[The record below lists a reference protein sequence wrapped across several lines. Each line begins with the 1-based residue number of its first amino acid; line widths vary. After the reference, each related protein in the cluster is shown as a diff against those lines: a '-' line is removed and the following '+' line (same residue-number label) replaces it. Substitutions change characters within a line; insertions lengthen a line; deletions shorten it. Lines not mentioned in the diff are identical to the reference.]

1 MELTYTRRRRSD
13 AGTFHHAPGTVL
25 LSFLDSLKPGN
36 ELMDKLR
43 LLLAVVLAAHVP
55 VIAPAAAQTWPTR
68 PLTLV
73 VPFAAG
79 GPSDVAGRIV
89 AQRLGEV
96 LGQQVIVENPSGA
109 GGTLGSSRVAKA
121 PPDGYQF
128 VIGNIG
134 THAWSQSLYRK
145 PPYNTV
151 TDFVALSLVVES
163 PRALITPKNFPA
175 NSLPEFIAY
184 IKANQAT
191 AKFGSAGAGSAS
203 HVSCILLNAALGVS
217 VTHVPYRGLGPAMQD
232 LIAGRLDYMCDS
244 PSTSLQQIETNLI
257 KAIAT
262 TGQRRAAPLPGVP
275 TAQEQGLGFEVT
287 SWQGLFLPKGTPEP
301 IVRRLTQAVDET
313 LDSPS
318 VRERFEAIGE
328 GVIPPERRGPQ
339 YFGKFVADEIDK
351 WAGPIKA
358 SGVSVD

>member
-1 MELTYTRRRRSD
+1 MPEDESMRR
-13 AGTFHHAPGTVL
+13 P
-25 LSFLDSLKPGN
+25 FLP
-36 ELMDKLR
+36 
-43 LLLAVVLAAHVP
+43 AVIMLAAIVDLSVP
-55 VIAPAAAQTWPTR
+55 TAAQTWPTR

-79 GPSDVAGRIV
+79 GPSDVAGRII

-96 LGQQVIVENPSGA
+96 LGQQVVVENPSGA
-109 GGTLGSSRVAKA
+109 GGTVGSNRVAKA
-121 PPDGYQF
+121 APDGYQF

-134 THAWSQSLYRK
+134 THAWSQSLYKK
-145 PPYNTV
+145 PPYNTL

-163 PRALITPKNFPA
+163 PRALIAPKNFPA
-175 NSLPEFIAY
+175 NSLPEFVAY

-203 HVSCILLNAALGVS
+203 HVSCILLNAAMGVS

-232 LIAGRLDYMCDS
+232 LIAGRVDYMCDS
-244 PSTSLQQIETNLI
+244 PSTSLPQIETNLV

-262 TGQRRAAPLPGVP
+262 TGQQRASSLPGVP
-275 TAQEQGLGFEVT
+275 TALEQGLDFDVT

-301 IVRRLTQAVDET
+301 IVRRLTQAVNET
-313 LDSPS
+313 LDTPA
-318 VRERFEAIGE
+318 VRDRFEAIGE
-328 GVIPPERRGPQ
+328 GVITPERRGPD
-339 YFGKFVADEIDK
+339 YFAKFVASEIAK

-358 SGVSVD
+358 SGVTVE